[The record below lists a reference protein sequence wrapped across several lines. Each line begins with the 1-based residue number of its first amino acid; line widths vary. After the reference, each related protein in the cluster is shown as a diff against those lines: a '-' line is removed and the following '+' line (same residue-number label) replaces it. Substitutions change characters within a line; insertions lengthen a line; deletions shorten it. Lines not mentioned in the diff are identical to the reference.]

1 MNRRRRLVLSIA
13 VITFVTL
20 GGAFWAI
27 YLANNRAQESQLDK
41 ALSREARHEALLIAK
56 AGNGRLVISESLE
69 FEANDVPLTKYA
81 ALYASDG
88 RVLAQTPSFEG
99 KPPALPESND
109 SHEPF
114 DLWHRAEHLRGVWV
128 EVPEH
133 PEWQL
138 LLAAPRSDLDGDA
151 HFLARGMF
159 GVFGATFAWLLLV
172 SAWLIARF
180 ARGHEMIA
188 EVARKVAHGD
198 LSARVSEV
206 PRDPETN
213 QLARDVNQMIA
224 NMGSLLTAHQHF
236 IAHAAH
242 ELRSPLTALYGELS
256 HGLRRPR
263 DADAYRRII
272 EEALE
277 STERLRS
284 LAEDLL
290 ALARLSA
297 PMTIDDSGDV
307 VDLNEV
313 IERARQEVALEAKAH
328 EVTVQIYGSLALV
341 EGRAS
346 DLTRL
351 FRNLLENAVRH
362 APPKT
367 AVELTLVP
375 NRTAHEIHVFNGGRP
390 IPLEDR
396 ERIFEPFVRGVYE
409 NAEGRTGAGLGLAI
423 ARQVARNHYG
433 TLTLGDPEEGVE
445 LIVSLRAWSKTT

>member
-13 VITFVTL
+13 VLTFVTL

-41 ALSREARHEALLIAK
+41 ALLREARHEALIIAK
-56 AGNGRLVISESLE
+56 AGNGRLTISEGSGL
-69 FEANDVPLTKYA
+69 EANDVPLTKYA
-81 ALYASDG
+81 ALYRRDG
-88 RVLAQTPSFEG
+88 GVLAQTPSFEG
-99 KPPALPESND
+99 KPPLLPED
-109 SHEPF
+109 SDTHEPF

-128 EVPEH
+128 PVPEQ
-133 PEWQL
+133 PNLQL
-138 LLAAPRSDLDGDA
+138 LLAAPRADLDGDA
-151 HFLARGMF
+151 DFLARGML
-159 GVFGATFAWLLLV
+159 GVFAATFAWLLIV

-180 ARGHEMIA
+180 ARTHEVIA
-188 EVARKVAHGD
+188 DVARKVAYGD
-198 LSARVSEV
+198 LSARVREDQK
-206 PRDPETN
+206 DPEAR
-213 QLARDVNQMIA
+213 QLADDVNQMIEKLA
-224 NMGSLLTAHQHF
+224 SLLEAHQHF

-263 DADAYRRII
+263 EAAAYKQII
-272 EEALE
+272 QEALE

-297 PMTIDDSGDV
+297 AMPTDDSGDV
-307 VDLNEV
+307 VDLREV
-313 IERARQEVALEAKAH
+313 IERARQEVASEAAQH
-328 EVTVQIYGSLALV
+328 GVDLRVYGGQALV
-341 EGRAS
+341 EGRPL

-362 APPKT
+362 APAQT

-375 NRTAHEIHVFNGGRP
+375 GKAMHQIHVFNGGRP
-390 IPLEDR
+390 IAAEDR
-396 ERIFEPFVRGVYE
+396 ERIFEPFVRGAYE

-423 ARQVARNHYG
+423 ARQVARNHG
-433 TLTLGDPEEGVE
+433 GGLALGEPEDGVE
-445 LIVSLRAWSKTT
+445 LVVTLRAWSRS